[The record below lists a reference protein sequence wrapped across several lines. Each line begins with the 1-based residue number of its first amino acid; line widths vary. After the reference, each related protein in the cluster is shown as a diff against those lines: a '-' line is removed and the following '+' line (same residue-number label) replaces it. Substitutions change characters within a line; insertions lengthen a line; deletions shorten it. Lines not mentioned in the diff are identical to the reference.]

1 MEFPFTTVLQNVLT
15 FIPSTNDQNLV
26 NLFLCSSPNYACN
39 SIIFYVNFS
48 TYPSAVKGH
57 CVEFNTDIIYSPLQ
71 SFVIIA
77 RKSLDFNIKIK
88 CKFPLTHT
96 YKHTR

>member
-1 MEFPFTTVLQNVLT
+1 M
-15 FIPSTNDQNLV
+15 
-26 NLFLCSSPNYACN
+26 
-39 SIIFYVNFS
+39 
-48 TYPSAVKGH
+48 KGH

-88 CKFPLTHT
+88 CKFPDTHIQAHMISVCVFMRACVPFPFQGDKIIVQEYIFENDRKET
-96 YKHTR
+96 YLDNYEATKYNLRFNLF